1 MAELGWADLTLGV
14 VVLVAIAVA
23 HTTLRGWVRRRERRD
38 DAAAAA
44 TQTPEARSRWWVSR
58 SLRDC
63 AAPLVLLIWIHGLH
77 AGTQLFLL
85 QQDLG
90 RWEPLSAGILAWTYG
105 VTLTAAL
112 YWLLARVGS
121 IVEALVL
128 ASSRKRGTAWDNV
141 LLPVI
146 GKAVRRLLP
155 VAAVAVGASILPLS
169 AAYDEAARKAIVV
182 GLILMTAWL
191 VVQLVQVAV
200 DLLLRRHPVG
210 VSNNLKARAIHTQVI
225 VLQKVVNAVVG
236 VFTLASVL
244 MVFDT
249 ARQFGATILAS
260 AGLAGIVVGLAA
272 QRSIGTLL
280 AGFQIA
286 LTQPIRVDDVV
297 IVEGEWGQVED
308 ITLTYAVVR
317 IWDQRRLIVP
327 IAFFIEKPFQN
338 WTHTSADLLGSV
350 FLHVDYTTPIDHL
363 RTELTRILHAS
374 PFWDGR
380 VNALQV
386 TDAKEHTLEVRAL
399 ASAANASMAWELRC
413 EIRERL
419 VAFMQEQHPE
429 NLPRLR
435 ASVSSAHHSR
445 HQRSSTGEGAPA
457 RESPFRHEGTR
468 AVT

>member
-1 MAELGWADLTLGV
+1 MLQHWLSRFGRAEVTLA
-14 VVLVAIAVA
+14 VLVVTLALA
-23 HTTLRGWVRRRERRD
+23 HATLRWWLRRRERRD
-38 DAAAAA
+38 DATAVAAR
-44 TQTPEARSRWWVSR
+44 TPEARARWWVSR

-63 AAPLVLLIWIHGLH
+63 ASPLVLLLWVHGAH
-77 AGTQLFLL
+77 AGARLLLL
-85 QQDLG
+85 QPDVG
-90 RWEPLSAGILAWTYG
+90 RWEPFAAAILSWTYG

-112 YWLLARVGS
+112 YWLLSRVGS
-121 IVEALVL
+121 IAEAFAL
-128 ASSRKRGTAWDNV
+128 ASSRHMQTSWDNV
-141 LLPVI
+141 LMPVI

-155 VAAVAVGASILPLS
+155 LTAFAVGASILPLS
-169 AAYDEAARKAIVV
+169 AAFDEAARKTIVV

-191 VVQLVQVAV
+191 VFQLVRVAV
-200 DLLLRRHPVG
+200 ALLLKRNPVG
-210 VSNNLKARAIHTQVI
+210 VSDNLKARAIHTQVI

-308 ITLTYAVVR
+308 ITLTYAVVK

-327 IAFFIEKPFQN
+327 ITFFIEKPFQN

-350 FLHVDYTTPIDHL
+350 FLHVDYTTPIDSL
-363 RTELTRILHAS
+363 RAELTRILHAS
-374 PFWDGR
+374 PFWDGK

-399 ASAANASMAWELRC
+399 ASAANATLAWELRC
-413 EIRERL
+413 EVREGL
-419 VAFMQEQHPE
+419 VTFIQEQHPGH
-429 NLPRLR
+429 LPRLR
-435 ASVSSAHHSR
+435 A
-445 HQRSSTGEGAPA
+445 
-457 RESPFRHEGTR
+457 
-468 AVT
+468 AVTGALDSEQPHRSPAMAPR

>member
-1 MAELGWADLTLGV
+1 MQTNGLNTFGWADLTLAV

-23 HTTLRGWVRRRERRD
+23 HTTLRWWMRRRERRD
-38 DAAAAA
+38 DVAAAA
-44 TQTPEARSRWWVSR
+44 TQTPEARARWWVSR

-63 AAPLVLLIWIHGLH
+63 ASPFVLLIWIHGIH
-77 AGTQLFLL
+77 AGARLFLF
-85 QQDLG
+85 QHDVG
-90 RWEPLSAGILAWTYG
+90 RWERLSGGILAWTYG
-105 VTLTAAL
+105 VTLAAAL
-112 YWLLARVGS
+112 YWLLSRVGS
-121 IVEALVL
+121 IVEALLL
-128 ASSRKRGTAWDNV
+128 ASSRRLNTAWDNA

-146 GKAVRRLLP
+146 GKAVQRLLP
-155 VAAVAVGASILPLS
+155 LAAVAVGASILPLS
-169 AAYDEAARKAIVV
+169 TALEAAARKIIVV
-182 GLILMTAWL
+182 SLILMTAWL
-191 VVQLVQVAV
+191 VCRLVQVAV
-200 DLLLRRHPVG
+200 ALLLRRHPVG
-210 VSNNLKARAIHTQVI
+210 VSDNLKARAIHTQVI

-286 LTQPIRVDDVV
+286 VTQPIRVDDVV

-317 IWDQRRLIVP
+317 LWDRRRLIVP
-327 IAFFIEKPFQN
+327 ITFFIETPFQN
-338 WTHTSADLLGSV
+338 WTHTSADILGSV
-350 FLHVDYTTPIDHL
+350 FLHVDYTTPIDDL
-363 RTELTRILHAS
+363 RDELTRILQVS
-374 PFWDGR
+374 PFWNGK

-399 ASAANASMAWELRC
+399 ASAANATLAWELRC

-419 VAFMQEQHPE
+419 VAFMQEKHPE
-429 NLPRLR
+429 HLPRLR
-435 ASVSSAHHSR
+435 ASVSGAVDS
-445 HQRSSTGEGAPA
+445 QQQCSSPA
-457 RESPFRHEGTR
+457 MATP
-468 AVT
+468 